1 MAQAIIGFLGGGQMA
16 TAMINGF
23 VKAEICDYAR
33 MIVSDPYTP
42 SLDAFRALGVTATSS
57 NVEVASNSEIIII
70 ALKPDVVCHVLD
82 EVVAHI
88 RPSHLVI
95 SIAAG
100 VTLST
105 LQQHLPPSTRVV
117 RVMPNTPCLV
127 GQTAAGFAL
136 GSHATGADKETVE
149 RIFGAVGISYCVPE
163 KQLDAVTGLSGSG
176 PAYVFMMIEA
186 LADGG
191 VRAGLPRPVALGL
204 AAQTVYGSAKMVLD
218 SRKHP
223 GELKDAVASP
233 GGTTIAGIHALE
245 QAGFRAAVMNAVYA
259 ASKRSEEL
267 GKK

>member
-1 MAQAIIGFLGGGQMA
+1 MTTIGFLGGGQMA

-23 VKAEICDYAR
+23 AKAGICEYAR
-33 MIVSDPYTP
+33 MTVSDPYTP
-42 SLDAFRALGVTATSS
+42 ALDAFRALGVSATSS
-57 NVEVASNSEIIII
+57 NVEVVLNSEIVII

-82 EVVAHI
+82 EVVPHI
-88 RPSHLVI
+88 RPSQLVI

-191 VRAGLPRPVALGL
+191 VRAGLTRPVALGL

-245 QAGFRAAVMNAVYA
+245 QAGFRAALMDAVYA
-259 ASKRSEEL
+259 AAKRSEEL